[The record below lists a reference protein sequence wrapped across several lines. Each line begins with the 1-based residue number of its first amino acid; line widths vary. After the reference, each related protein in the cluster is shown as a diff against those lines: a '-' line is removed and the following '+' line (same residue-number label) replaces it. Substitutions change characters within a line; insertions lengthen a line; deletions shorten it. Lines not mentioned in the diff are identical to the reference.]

1 MRTQNK
7 NYSLRYDGV
16 IEVEPEQ
23 VPKLFMLGVLPEQIN
38 ITNINDDVEKF
49 NLRSDIKLEL
59 ISDNIH
65 EIDFDWNLPDEY
77 KNLDIY
83 DYVVSKIEHI
93 EDERIVDRVV
103 KELSEIKKRE
113 LENLIRTIIYVID
126 TFKQKQIIWGVGRGS
141 SCASYVLYLLGL
153 HCVDPIKYNIPM
165 DEFFHD

>member
-77 KNLDIY
+77 KKLDVY
-83 DYVVSKIEHI
+83 EHITKLINNI
-93 EDERIVDRVV
+93 EDEVIISRIEN
-103 KELSEIKKRE
+103 ELIEIKKRG
-113 LENLIRTIIYVID
+113 LENLIKTIIYIVD
-126 TFKQKQIIWGVGRGS
+126 TFKKKEIVWGVGRGS
-141 SCASYVLYLLGL
+141 SCASYILYLLGL
-153 HCVDPIKYNIPM
+153 HCVDPIKYNISM

>member
-16 IEVEPEQ
+16 IEVEPSQ
-23 VPKLFMLGVLPEQIN
+23 VPKLFMLGVNPEQIN
-38 ITNINDDVEKF
+38 VTNISDDVEKF

-59 ISDNIH
+59 ISDDIH
-65 EIDFDWNLPDEY
+65 EINFDWNLPDEY

-83 DYVVSKIEHI
+83 DYIASKIEHTA
-93 EDERIVDRVV
+93 DERIVDRVV
-103 KELSEIKKRE
+103 KELSEIKKRG

-126 TFKQKQIIWGVGRGS
+126 TFKRKQVVWGVGRGS
-141 SCASYVLYLLGL
+141 SCASYILYLLGL

>member
-77 KNLDIY
+77 KKLDVY
-83 DYVVSKIEHI
+83 EHITKLINNI
-93 EDERIVDRVV
+93 EDEVIISRIEN
-103 KELSEIKKRE
+103 ELIEIKKRG
-113 LENLIRTIIYVID
+113 LEDLIKTIIYIVD
-126 TFKQKQIIWGVGRGS
+126 TFKKKEIVWGVGRGS
-141 SCASYVLYLLGL
+141 SCASYILYLLGL
-153 HCVDPIKYNIPM
+153 HCVDPIKYNISM